1 MLSCMCKGVTSNSE
15 ASTRHMQVCQTQH
28 LQEERG
34 QTRTLAQGKRAAS
47 ATQDS
52 VCGQL
57 TASAAAINSP
67 RADAGAEAH
76 GKLVLWLEARIN

>member
-1 MLSCMCKGVTSNSE
+1 
-15 ASTRHMQVCQTQH
+15 MQVCQTQK
-28 LQEERG
+28 EERG
-34 QTRTLAQGKRAAS
+34 QTRTRAQGKRAAS

-52 VCGQL
+52 VRGQL